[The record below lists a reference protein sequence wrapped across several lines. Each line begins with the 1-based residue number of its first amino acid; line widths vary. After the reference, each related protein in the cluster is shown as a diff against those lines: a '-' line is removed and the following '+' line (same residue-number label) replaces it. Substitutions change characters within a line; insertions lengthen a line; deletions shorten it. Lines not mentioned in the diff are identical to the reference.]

1 MANKIQHFRIRFVA
15 DAGSAYG
22 TDMNTGEEV
31 FINSSIT
38 DAMGIQMGDLVK
50 AAVIPN
56 NKSEE
61 VEWYALIAE
70 LVEED

>member
-1 MANKIQHFRIRFVA
+1 MANKLQHFRVRFVA
-15 DAGSAYG
+15 DGGAAYG
-22 TDMNTGEEV
+22 TNMNTGEEV